1 MRHKRVIAS
10 RTGGPE
16 VLEVVEEEIP
26 EPASGQVR
34 VRVLRAGVA
43 FGDILWQSG
52 KVPGGPKP
60 PYTPGY
66 DLVGIVDKLGPGVAG
81 VELGA
86 RVAALVRIGGYS
98 EVAIVPSD
106 YLHPVPADLDPSEVI
121 CLTLNY
127 ITGYQLFRRI
137 VKMIPGNRVLIH
149 GAAGGVGT
157 AMLQLGKLMDLEM
170 YGTASAPKHELVSSL
185 GATPIDYRNEDFVE
199 RVLDITGDG
208 VDLVV
213 DHIGGDHL
221 NRSFRTLRPGG
232 TLISTSAYAS
242 VRGEI
247 SSFATMLGALRMP
260 LWNLLPN
267 KKSAILFDVVPFN
280 RKNLSFFGEDL
291 DALLGHLSRGEI
303 DPIIATQMP
312 LSEAKQ
318 AQEML
323 LAARAQGKVVLICN
337 EQ

>member
-16 VLEVVEEEIP
+16 VLDIIDEEIP
-26 EPASGQVR
+26 EPGPGEVR

-66 DLVGIVDKLGPGVAG
+66 DLVGVVDKLGSSVMGF
-81 VELGA
+81 ELGGM
-86 RVAALVRIGGYS
+86 VAALTRIGGYAQI
-98 EVAIVPSD
+98 AIVPTD
-106 YLHPVPADLDPSEVI
+106 YLVKIETDLDPSKVI

-127 ITGYQLFRRI
+127 ITGFQLFKRI
-137 VKMIPGNRVLIH
+137 AKVVPGNRVLVH

-157 AMLQLGKLMDLEM
+157 AMLQLGKIMDLEM
-170 YGTASAPKHELVSSL
+170 YGTASASKHGLVSSM

-199 RVLDITGDG
+199 RVFHLTGDG
-208 VDLVV
+208 VDVVV

-221 NRSFRTLRPGG
+221 KRSFRTLRPGG
-232 TLISTSAYAS
+232 ILISTSAYAS
-242 VRGEI
+242 VLGKI
-247 SSFATMLGALRMP
+247 SSFESMLGALQIP

-267 KKSAILFDVVPFN
+267 EKSAVLFDVVPFN
-280 RKNLSFFGEDL
+280 RKNPSFFGEDL
-291 DALLGHLSRGEI
+291 NALIGHLSIGDI
-303 DPIIATQMP
+303 DPLIESEMP
-312 LSEAKQ
+312 LGNARQ
-318 AQEML
+318 AQEIL
-323 LAARAQGKVVLICN
+323 LGAKALGKVILICN